1 MECDK
6 GTSRCLCLILNHYGG
21 RVVRSFIVLAV
32 VLVSFILGLSA
43 AQAGSGEPTPKQ
55 LQAALNEVLSESK
68 VVDAAWGE
76 GAPGAVLYAGLKDDG
91 TRRDGYAE
99 YLCLVLADHGLR
111 GGMVYVVDYRNFS
124 RDARQRLG
132 HAQCVK

>member
-1 MECDK
+1 MFELESLR
-6 GTSRCLCLILNHYGG
+6 GASRAQLHCPGGGPGLIYSWSQ
-21 RVVRSFIVLAV
+21 RRS
-32 VLVSFILGLSA
+32 G
-43 AQAGSGEPTPKQ
+43 GSGEPTPKQ

-124 RDARQRLG
+124 RGARQRLG